1 MTLNDYLIDIALIAV
16 VLLQVRGRR
25 LTTRSMLLP
34 VLLVG
39 LAAHSYL
46 HSIPTAGN
54 DLVLVIGCTAVG
66 AILGG
71 LCALATSLKRD
82 GEGFVIAKAGFV
94 AAALWILGVGTR
106 FAFQLYASHGGG
118 PALER
123 FSASHDITSPAAWT
137 AALVLMAIGEVLL
150 RTGVIAWR
158 AYTAHGGFSPAT
170 RVGSGRPLD
179 RAIIGDS
186 GRSF

>member
-1 MTLNDYLIDIALIAV
+1 MTLSDYLIDIALIAV

-34 VLLVG
+34 ILLVG
-39 LAAHSYL
+39 WAAHSYV

-54 DLVLVIGCTAVG
+54 DLILVIGCTVVG
-66 AILGG
+66 ATLGG
-71 LCALATSLKRD
+71 LCALATSLKLD
-82 GEGFVIAKAGFV
+82 ADGFVVAKAGFV
-94 AAALWILGVGTR
+94 AAALWILGVGAR

-123 FSASHDITSPAAWT
+123 FSTSHDITSPAAWT

-150 RTGVIAWR
+150 RTGIIALR
-158 AYTAHGGFSPAT
+158 ANTAHGGLSPAT
-170 RVGSGRPLD
+170 RVGSGRPLE
-179 RAIIGDS
+179 RAIMGDS
-186 GRSF
+186 GRPF